1 MSVTTARPASASG
14 AEVELEP
21 SDYLDF
27 DLMIEAGDGG
37 YTARVV
43 ESPAGEARS
52 EFTRPF
58 TDLELENFVLN
69 VGQTRRGVR
78 RVGSPQWDAALRF
91 GTKLYDTVFA
101 GDIGTAF
108 QVSLNEA
115 QDAGK
120 GLRIRLRLWRCP
132 NSHRSPG
139 NTSTR
144 IRWAASSV
152 C

>member
-1 MSVTTARPASASG
+1 MSVTTVRPASASG

-69 VGQTRRGVR
+69 VGQTAGGQTGWFPP
-78 RVGSPQWDAALRF
+78 VGCRSAIRDEALR
-91 GTKLYDTVFA
+91 
-101 GDIGTAF
+101 
-108 QVSLNEA
+108 
-115 QDAGK
+115 
-120 GLRIRLRLWRCP
+120 
-132 NSHRSPG
+132 HRF
-139 NTSTR
+139 R
-144 IRWAASSV
+144 R
-152 C
+152 

>member
-1 MSVTTARPASASG
+1 MSVTTVRPASASG

-37 YTARVV
+37 YTAHVV

-78 RVGSPQWDAALRF
+78 RVGSPSGMPLCDS
-91 GTKLYDTVFA
+91 G
-101 GDIGTAF
+101 
-108 QVSLNEA
+108 
-115 QDAGK
+115 
-120 GLRIRLRLWRCP
+120 
-132 NSHRSPG
+132 RSSTTPFSPV
-139 NTSTR
+139 TSGPPSR
-144 IRWAASSV
+144 
-152 C
+152 

>member
-1 MSVTTARPASASG
+1 MSVTTVRPASASG

-69 VGQTRRGVR
+69 I
-78 RVGSPQWDAALRF
+78 F
-91 GTKLYDTVFA
+91 
-101 GDIGTAF
+101 
-108 QVSLNEA
+108 
-115 QDAGK
+115 
-120 GLRIRLRLWRCP
+120 
-132 NSHRSPG
+132 SPG
-139 NTSTR
+139 TTGGSDGLVPPSGMPLCDSGRSSTTPFSPVTSGPPSR
-144 IRWAASSV
+144 
-152 C
+152 